1 MALESATMDELKPG
15 MKGSFTLKVGRQHCT
30 SRGGPWVFSTPEMVK
45 FSELSCH
52 QVAAPL
58 LPAGQNTV
66 GVVVRI
72 RHMAPTL
79 EGQTV
84 RAEVE
89 LIEVD
94 RRRLNFKVNLFD
106 ELDQIGECEHERF
119 VIDVD
124 KAGERLKA
132 KAQKLGIALP

>member
-1 MALESATMDELKPG
+1 MEPLNPG
-15 MKGSFTLKVGRQHCT
+15 MKGTFNLKVERKHCT

-52 QVAAPL
+52 QLVAPRLGADE
-58 LPAGQNTV
+58 NSV
-66 GVVVRI
+66 GVTVAI

-84 RAEVE
+84 RGEVE
-89 LIEVD
+89 LIEID
-94 RRRLNFKVNLFD
+94 RRRLKFKVILFD

-119 VIDVD
+119 VIDVA
-124 KAGERLKA
+124 KAGERLRA

>member
-1 MALESATMDELKPG
+1 MDALKPG
-15 MKGSFTLKVGRQHCT
+15 LKGTFSLKVERNNCT

-52 QVAAPL
+52 QVAAPAL
-58 LPAGQNTV
+58 DAGQNTV
-66 GVVVRI
+66 GVVVHI

-94 RRRLNFKVNLFD
+94 RRRIKFRVNLFD
-106 ELDQIGECEHERF
+106 ELERIGECEHERF
-119 VIDVD
+119 VVDVD
-124 KAGERLKA
+124 KAGERLRA
-132 KAQKLGIALP
+132 KAQALGIPLP

>member
-1 MALESATMDELKPG
+1 MEALKPG
-15 MKGSFTLKVGRQHCT
+15 MKGSFNLKVERNHCT

-52 QVAAPL
+52 QLVAAML
-58 LPAGQNTV
+58 GAGENSV
-66 GVVVRI
+66 GVTVHI
-72 RHMAPTL
+72 RHLAPTL

-84 RAEVE
+84 RSEVE

-94 RRRLNFKVNLFD
+94 RRRLKFKVDLFD
-106 ELDQIGECEHERF
+106 ELDRIGECEHERF
-119 VIDVD
+119 VTDVA

>member
-1 MALESATMDELKPG
+1 MEPLKTG
-15 MKGSFTLKVGRQHCT
+15 MKGTFTLKVERQHCT

-45 FSELSCH
+45 FSELSSH
-52 QVAAPL
+52 QLVAPML
-58 LPAGQNTV
+58 GAGENSV
-66 GVVVRI
+66 GVTVNI
-72 RHMAPTL
+72 RHLAPTL

-94 RRRLNFKVNLFD
+94 RRRLKFKVNLFD
-106 ELDQIGECEHERF
+106 ELEPIGECEHERF
-119 VIDVD
+119 VTDV
-124 KAGERLKA
+124 ARSGERLKA

>member
-1 MALESATMDELKPG
+1 MEQLNPG
-15 MKGSFTLKVGRQHCT
+15 MKGTFNLKVERQHCT

-52 QVAAPL
+52 QLVAPML
-58 LPAGQNTV
+58 GAGENSV
-66 GVVVRI
+66 GVTVNI
-72 RHMAPTL
+72 RHLAPTL

-84 RAEVE
+84 RSEVE

-94 RRRLNFKVNLFD
+94 RRRLKFKVNLFD
-106 ELDQIGECEHERF
+106 ELEPIGECEHERF
-119 VIDVD
+119 VTDV
-124 KAGERLKA
+124 ARSGERLRA

>member
-1 MALESATMDELKPG
+1 MEGLKPG
-15 MKGSFTLKVGRQHCT
+15 MKHTATLKVERKHCT

-45 FSELSCH
+45 FSELACH
-52 QVAAPL
+52 ELAAPHL
-58 LPAGQNTV
+58 APGQNSV
-66 GVVVRI
+66 GVVVHI
-72 RHMAPTL
+72 RHMAPTV

-84 RAEVE
+84 RAEIE
-89 LIEVD
+89 LAEVD
-94 RRRLNFKVNLFD
+94 RRRLKFKVNLFD

-124 KAGERLKA
+124 KSLERLKA

>member
-1 MALESATMDELKPG
+1 MEGLKPG
-15 MKGSFTLKVGRQHCT
+15 MKHTATLKVERKHCT

-45 FSELSCH
+45 FSELACH
-52 QVAAPL
+52 ELAAPHL
-58 LPAGQNTV
+58 ASGQNSV
-66 GVVVRI
+66 GVVVHI
-72 RHMAPTL
+72 RHMAPTV
-79 EGQTV
+79 EGQSV
-84 RAEVE
+84 RAEIE

-94 RRRLNFKVNLFD
+94 RRRLKFKVNLFD

-124 KAGERLKA
+124 KSLERLKA

>member
-1 MALESATMDELKPG
+1 
-15 MKGSFTLKVGRQHCT
+15 
-30 SRGGPWVFSTPEMVK
+30 MVK

-52 QVAAPL
+52 QLVAPMLEADE
-58 LPAGQNTV
+58 NSV
-66 GVVVRI
+66 GVTVAI

-84 RAEVE
+84 RGEVE
-89 LIEVD
+89 LLEVD
-94 RRRLNFKVNLFD
+94 RRRLKFKVNLFD

-119 VIDVD
+119 VIDVA

-132 KAQKLGIALP
+132 KAQKLGISLA

>member
-1 MALESATMDELKPG
+1 MDGLKAG
-15 MKGSFTLKVGRQHCT
+15 MKGTVNLKVERKHCT

-52 QVAAPL
+52 EVAAPQL
-58 LPAGQNTV
+58 APGQNTV
-66 GVVVRI
+66 GVVVHI

-79 EGQTV
+79 EGQSV

-94 RRRLNFKVNLFD
+94 RRRLKFRVNLFD

-119 VIDVD
+119 IIDVD
-124 KAGERLKA
+124 KALERLKA
-132 KAQKLGIALP
+132 KAQKLGITLN